1 MPKVTHGEEALSTL
15 MIETPDDSFASSMSP
30 CSIYCQ
36 GMDLAFSVNG
46 RLHMCLC
53 LFWRAHCVI
62 QETDVCVFQLS
73 YSGVA
78 SKLVSGD
85 WEKVSTLMA
94 ACFCQCAEAI

>member
-62 QETDVCVFQLS
+62 QETDVCVFSCFKVGKGVHIDGCMFLS
-73 YSGVA
+73 VCRGY
-78 SKLVSGD
+78 
-85 WEKVSTLMA
+85 MM
-94 ACFCQCAEAI
+94 FY